1 MARAAAPS
9 SRASWAPDSC
19 HPPALQLPPE
29 GGGSLRAP
37 EIASGAEGDPQK
49 LEAWIEERKQLRSQL
64 ESIAD
69 VEKWLMGKP
78 SLSGQEERVW
88 GRIKACRADRR
99 AESKSAVIHSL
110 GSSPPA
116 SCQPLQGGHPPLIC
130 SPYPLALITLHN
142 LLRKQ
147 KLTMADVFKRA
158 GMDRRKITRA
168 DFIRIIK
175 ATKVPISN
183 KDLETVII
191 FLASS
196 ARGDFISKD
205 DLVECQ
211 RQWLEMMEGQ
221 SRETR
226 TGVQAQ
232 FHKTTCTAVSCVTS
246 AGGKAQEVKPRAPAK
261 PETQLTLLEVPPVTT
276 EPERR
281 YLGYD
286 EMEET
291 GKQFRDRRRWK
302 KNKDSQ
308 LERKEKCRL
317 VRSEGAAVDEHCLL
331 STADGDVGTL
341 VDRYRRDCFVSYQK
355 SLKLC
360 REHNS
365 GLTELMLQKAL
376 LHPGDKIIKE
386 GEDIRQIRQPGGS
399 YTSARDPAP
408 SPASTSR
415 SRTVSRKQAREAENR
430 KFQRNKM
437 QMKLAHVSILI
448 LVLFA
453 LGTMPA
459 LRPLVKPKIVKK
471 RTKKFIRHQSDRY
484 VKIKRNWR
492 KPRGI
497 DNRVRRRF
505 KGQILMPNIGYGSN
519 KKTKH
524 MLPTGFRKFLVH
536 NVKELEVLMM
546 SNKSYCAEIA
556 HNVSSKNRKIIV
568 ERAAQL
574 AIKITNPNAR
584 LRSEENE

>member
-1 MARAAAPS
+1 
-9 SRASWAPDSC
+9 
-19 HPPALQLPPE
+19 PALQLPPE

-99 AESKSAVIHSL
+99 AESKSAVTHSL

-116 SCQPLQGGHPPLIC
+116 RCQPLQGGHTPLIC

-226 TGVQAQ
+226 TAQ

-246 AGGKAQEVKPRAPAK
+246 AGGKAQEMKPRAPAK

-415 SRTVSRKQAREAENR
+415 SRTVSRKQDREAENR
-430 KFQRNKM
+430 FVRRGKFQRNKM
-437 QMKLAHVSILI
+437 QMKLAHVSKSNDNNFWPGHL
-448 LVLFA
+448 LDRMRLYLPEVEPGGAQALFSC
-453 LGTMPA
+453 
-459 LRPLVKPKIVKK
+459 V
-471 RTKKFIRHQSDRY
+471 
-484 VKIKRNWR
+484 
-492 KPRGI
+492 
-497 DNRVRRRF
+497 
-505 KGQILMPNIGYGSN
+505 
-519 KKTKH
+519 
-524 MLPTGFRKFLVH
+524 
-536 NVKELEVLMM
+536 
-546 SNKSYCAEIA
+546 
-556 HNVSSKNRKIIV
+556 
-568 ERAAQL
+568 RAAKPPLQL
-574 AIKITNPNAR
+574 T
-584 LRSEENE
+584 